1 MTLTDTPQSSD
12 RPSDKP
18 SETEPRTRRWATGLR
33 CSATGAP
40 APLDEPAFLSPAGK
54 PYLVEYDLGPEL
66 APAWVASLAERP
78 WTLWRYRE
86 LLPMADSGAVVDLGE
101 GGTPMVPLRRS
112 GPPGVRVWI
121 KDESGNPT
129 GSFKARGLSLAVNRA
144 RELGAPGVELPSAGN
159 AALALSAYAAAA
171 GLPARLALPADTPA
185 VIAERCRL
193 YGAEVLTGGRT
204 LIQAAERLAAEPRG
218 FFNLSTLKE
227 PYRVEG
233 KKTMG
238 LEVAEQ
244 MGWDLPEW
252 IVYPTGGG
260 TGIVGMHKAF
270 DELERLG
277 LVGERRPRFVSVQMA
292 GCAPIVRAFER
303 GDEAAEPWA
312 SPETGVYGLRVPK
325 AVGDFLIL
333 RALRE
338 TGGRAVAVEEERLP
352 EAARR
357 AARDEG
363 LLVGPEGAAC
373 LVAVEMLAREGA
385 FAEGDRVVVFQTG
398 HPGNYGWAP

>member
-1 MTLTDTPQSSD
+1 MSS
-12 RPSDKP
+12 RS
-18 SETEPRTRRWATGLR
+18 SESWAKRLV
-33 CSATGAP
+33 CSASGVV
-40 APLDEPAFLSPAGK
+40 APLDRPAFLSPVGK
-54 PYLVEYDLGPEL
+54 PWLVEYDLEGRNGKAWAQEL
-66 APAWVASLAERP
+66 PGRR

-86 LLPMADSGAVVDLGE
+86 LLPVANPDGAVDLGE
-101 GGTPMVPLRRS
+101 GGTPLIALQRLAPA
-112 GPPGVRVWI
+112 GTRVFV

-159 AALALSAYAAAA
+159 AALALAAYAAAA
-171 GLPARLALPADTPA
+171 GLPARIAIPDDTPA

-193 YGAEVLTGGRT
+193 YGAEVITGGRDLT
-204 LIQAAERLAAEPRG
+204 ESAQRLAEAGQDDGGEYW
-218 FFNLSTLKE
+218 NLSTLKE
-227 PYRVEG
+227 PYRAEG

-238 LEVAEQ
+238 LELAEQ

-292 GCAPIVRAFER
+292 GCAPIVRAFEA
-303 GDEAAEPWA
+303 GEEAAEPWRD
-312 SPETGVYGLRVPK
+312 PETQVYGLRVPK

-338 TGGRAVAVEEERLP
+338 TGGRALAVAEEHLAP
-352 EAARR
+352 KARR
-357 AARDEG
+357 VAAEEG
-363 LLVGPEGAAC
+363 LLIGPEGAAC
-373 LVAVEMLAREGA
+373 FLALDRLVAEGA
-385 FAEGDRVVVFQTG
+385 LAEGDRVVIFQTG
-398 HPGNYGWAP
+398 HPANYDWRPGTD